1 MMRRSVILR
10 LGDLREILDGISG
23 ITAGT
28 AYPEF
33 AESWGLQR
41 AVERSLEMVS
51 AAVRQ
56 LPPDVKAAEPD
67 IPWRQIAAMG
77 QLLHPPDRRVATRV
91 LWNSVLEHLPP
102 LSDAIDRLI
111 VREESR

>member
-1 MMRRSVILR
+1 MARSTILR
-10 LGDLREILDGISG
+10 LGDLRETLDGISG
-23 ITAGT
+23 MTAGV
-28 AYPEF
+28 AYSEF
-33 AESWGLQR
+33 AASWSLQR

-56 LPPDVKAAEPD
+56 LPADLTAAEPG

-77 QLLHPPDRRVATRV
+77 QLLQPPDRRVATRV

-111 VREESR
+111 VLVENR